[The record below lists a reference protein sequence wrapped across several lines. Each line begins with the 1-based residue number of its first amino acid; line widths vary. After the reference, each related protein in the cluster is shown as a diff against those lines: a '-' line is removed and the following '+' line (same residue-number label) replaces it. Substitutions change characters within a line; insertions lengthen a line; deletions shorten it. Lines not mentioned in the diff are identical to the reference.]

1 MCKNKVRYTIDNDSE
16 QLLLKDKDE
25 ETDLIEQAELI
36 FSMARFIMNNEKI
49 KEKPLYHFSSES
61 YYLNIYKDYIEL
73 YGYEYS
79 IKNENLGKY
88 EMNFISRIERILCSN
103 GNIEIYYEGKIYII
117 PNLKHVELI
126 EYQFID
132 FLGRYKEKILK
143 NEY

>member
-36 FSMARFIMNNEKI
+36 FSMARFFMNDEKI

>member
-1 MCKNKVRYTIDNDSE
+1 M
-16 QLLLKDKDE
+16 LLKDKDE

-36 FSMARFIMNNEKI
+36 FSMARFIMNDEKI

>member
-36 FSMARFIMNNEKI
+36 FSMARFIMNDEKI

>member
-36 FSMARFIMNNEKI
+36 FSMARFIMNDEKI

-103 GNIEIYYEGKIYII
+103 GNIEIYYSFTASFSLSAVDKRENIK
-117 PNLKHVELI
+117 K
-126 EYQFID
+126 
-132 FLGRYKEKILK
+132 
-143 NEY
+143 